1 MNTAESLACEQLNIQ
16 FQKKYLDVQKYQKI
30 KCNKGVSDIYN
41 YYAL

>member
-1 MNTAESLACEQLNIQ
+1 MNTAENFACEQLNTQ
-16 FQKKYLDVQKYQKI
+16 FQKYLDVQKYQKI